1 MKTVYRLVL
10 TLLAAASTAVALPAA
25 AADKLFSISAK
36 TYTTPTTTTA
46 ASSLA
51 GVIPAGTTPTIVLI
65 DFANQTP
72 TQANSVIKSVAL
84 AMPGDV
90 SYTKY
95 AVTNA
100 NSACAAPTTAL
111 SYVAGGSNPLS
122 LNNLNGIKPTQHLCI
137 YLSATTSATSCTP
150 PVTWTG
156 QANTGTNFGNG
167 TPFTTDGTNTLA
179 TTSTVDGCTGVLG
192 CDTGTTSGNNVWG
205 TLGGQVFTDSAFI
218 GSADWGLV
226 RGPNVGLPACSP
238 LPFQF
243 TLGAGVASFI
253 VSDAAKGGQHIA
265 VEYVIQW
272 PSSDTTDNWSEARPQ
287 VAWGVPGD
295 TQPPPGAFVP
305 ALACLQDPADPAGLT
320 MAVMPII
327 PTTGAAGAA
336 YAAAAATYP
345 QYAAGGPPDNPNRV
359 KVCVSQHGWT
369 SNNGKVQYWDKFIDL
384 ADSWVLPH

>member
-1 MKTVYRLVL
+1 MNGFRRLVL
-10 TLLAAASTAVALPAA
+10 TTVAVACGAFALQAA
-25 AADKLFSISAK
+25 AADKLFSIAAK
-36 TYTTPTTTTA
+36 TYTTPTTTTP

-65 DFANQTP
+65 DFSNQTP
-72 TQANSVIKSVAL
+72 TQANSVIKSASVTIPA
-84 AMPGDV
+84 DV

-95 AVTNA
+95 AVTNS
-100 NSACAAPTTAL
+100 NGACAAPTTGL
-111 SYVAGGSNPLS
+111 SYVSGASNPLS
-122 LNNLNGIKPTQHLCI
+122 LSNLNGVKPSQHLCV
-137 YLSATTSATSCTP
+137 YLSATTSATSCQP
-150 PVTWTG
+150 PVKWTG

-167 TPFTTDGTNTLA
+167 TPFTTDGTNQFA

-226 RGPNVGLPACSP
+226 RGPNTAGTCAP

-253 VSDAAKGGQHIA
+253 VDDAAKGGQGLA

-272 PSSDTTDNWSEARPQ
+272 PSSSTVDGWSEARPK
-287 VAWGVPGD
+287 VAWGVPGN
-295 TQPPPGAFVP
+295 TQPPAAAFVP
-305 ALACLQDPADPAGLT
+305 ALACLTDPADPTGLT
-320 MAVMPII
+320 MAVMPTI
-327 PTTGAAGAA
+327 PTTGPIADQYQAAITAGYGQYVLGAQA
-336 YAAAAATYP
+336 
-345 QYAAGGPPDNPNRV
+345 

-369 SNNGKVQYWDKFIDL
+369 ANAGLIQYWDKFIDL
-384 ADSWVLPH
+384 ADSWVLPN